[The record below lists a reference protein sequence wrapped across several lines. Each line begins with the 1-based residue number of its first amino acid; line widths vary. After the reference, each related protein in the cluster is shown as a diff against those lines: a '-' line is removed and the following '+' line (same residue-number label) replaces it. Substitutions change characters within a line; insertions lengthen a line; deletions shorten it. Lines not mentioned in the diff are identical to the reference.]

1 MMTIASKH
9 TLQAVP
15 CTGNWRSLCAGTFE
29 GFAGFVCFLTVEMK
43 IPDDWRHQGL
53 DIMFG
58 FSNSN
63 AVGAA
68 LVQDQEQEALQ
79 RMQ

>member
-1 MMTIASKH
+1 MIPIASNY
-9 TLQAVP
+9 TLQAVQ

-29 GFAGFVCFLTVEMK
+29 DFAGPVRFSFIEMK

-53 DIMFG
+53 DIVFG

-68 LVQDQEQEALQ
+68 LVQDQEAHQ